1 MTDLL
6 RFLSSSPMLDAAYT
20 KSKGSF
26 MAYRFIPAVS
36 AATVVLAL
44 AVSAGPGWSMGSVAV
59 GLPSDVASDGF
70 ALGVSYNYGSAAE
83 ADTQAM
89 NQCHSFMDA
98 PESTR
103 NLCRV
108 YQNFHDQCFAVAMDP
123 EPGTYGVGFR
133 VASTQYQ
140 ADTDAM
146 NDCIKTSTKD
156 RATFCKISYRTCDGN
171 AS

>member
-1 MTDLL
+1 
-6 RFLSSSPMLDAAYT
+6 
-20 KSKGSF
+20 
-26 MAYRFIPAVS
+26 MANRFIPALS

-44 AVSAGPGWSMGSVAV
+44 AVSAGPGWSMGSIAV
-59 GLPSDVASDGF
+59 GLPSDVAAGGF
-70 ALGVSYNYGSAAE
+70 ALGVAYNYGSAAE
-83 ADTQAM
+83 ADAQSM

-108 YQNFHDQCFAVAMDP
+108 NQNFHNQCFAVAMDP

-133 VASTQYQ
+133 VANTQYQ

-146 NDCIKTSTKD
+146 NDCIRTSTKD
-156 RATFCKISYRTCDGN
+156 RSTYCKVTYRICDGN